1 MRVGKGLAL
10 SSIFSALYFS
20 LFLHILE
27 KYLKNLNNSYNVV
40 FNLLFKF
47 SLLVK
52 HSKTEVFHFFRLHRV
67 FNPSSLNLSTIGS
80 LILHLK
86 ETQRYLGFIFD
97 RKLLFHQHI
106 DFYANKAIKCMKILD
121 NSMKDL
127 ILHQKCLL
135 YRSCTLLIPL
145 YSFQMQFYT
154 KAPLSYPLK
163 ILEKLQRWIVLWIT
177 EIFKTASSLSIEAII
192 GLIPIQL
199 HLQKLSGRSELR
211 VHIFSDSH
219 IL

>member
-86 ETQRYLGFIFD
+86 ET
-97 RKLLFHQHI
+97 
-106 DFYANKAIKCMKILD
+106 
-121 NSMKDL
+121 
-127 ILHQKCLL
+127 
-135 YRSCTLLIPL
+135 
-145 YSFQMQFYT
+145 
-154 KAPLSYPLK
+154 
-163 ILEKLQRWIVLWIT
+163 
-177 EIFKTASSLSIEAII
+177 
-192 GLIPIQL
+192 
-199 HLQKLSGRSELR
+199 
-211 VHIFSDSH
+211 
-219 IL
+219 